1 MVMLNKENF
10 ALGVINNII
19 IVNEANVIL
28 FIGDTIKDM
37 VYKGTDNTGSCI
49 LEGFPGEEAGRV
61 LEKNILHVRKEKITR
76 SFFHNELKKKI
87 IIFPANYEKDKNI
100 IISFEDEIVNANVI
114 SLELKERVKELQC
127 LFSISHEINAA
138 RTLEEVFENTIGH
151 MINGF
156 QFPEE
161 TSVAIKLD
169 KKIYG
174 VDKSEDN
181 VETIEEKIAVHDEER
196 GTIKVSL
203 PLGKGFLKE
212 EHALLKEIGDSF
224 SKTLERVEGRQ
235 ALEKKKLILERK
247 NVKLQ
252 ELTKECA
259 RNREELETLIGA
271 ITDRIYVVEKGGN
284 ISMSNNKD
292 IGDPEGKFKALCE
305 TEFKSSESPIMK
317 VFASGKSVN
326 FEKKIDDFYYSIRA
340 YPIFTENEN
349 VEKVLVMCRNITE
362 KKELENQMLQSNKLA
377 SLGKLVAGIAHEI
390 NNPNTF
396 IRGNL
401 KIIKES
407 FNDIFPITDK
417 YNKSNNNLKI
427 ARLDYDIF
435 KENVPFLIN
444 DMFEGSNRIK
454 KIVDDLRNYA
464 RKDEGFLTDDVD
476 INMVINNAYR
486 LVEGQTRRMAKVT
499 LQLDEKLPVFKG
511 NFQKLEQV
519 VVNLIL
525 NAAQSMSGQKGKVQL
540 NSSLSEDNNSVE
552 VKVSDNG
559 KGIDEEIIS
568 SIFDPFFTT
577 KRNKGGTGLGLSI
590 SYGIIKEHGGEI
602 AVSSKPGE
610 GTEFRII
617 IPLKRGTDK

>member
-28 FIGDTIKDM
+28 FIGDSIKNVIYQGAD
-37 VYKGTDNTGSCI
+37 KTGSGI
-49 LEGFPGEEAGRV
+49 LEGFPGDEDGRT
-61 LEKNILHVRKEKITR
+61 LEKNILQVRKEKLTR
-76 SFFHNELKKKI
+76 SFFHKKLKKKI
-87 IIFPANYEKDKNI
+87 IVFPANYEKDKNI

-114 SLELKERVKELQC
+114 SSELKERVKELQC

-138 RTLEEVFENTIGH
+138 RTLEEVFENTPDH
-151 MINGF
+151 LINGF

-169 KKIYG
+169 KKTYG
-174 VDKSEDN
+174 TNKSEDN
-181 VETIEEKIAVHDEER
+181 VETIEEKITVNGEER
-196 GTIKVSL
+196 GTIRVSL
-203 PLGKGFLKE
+203 PHEKGFLKE
-212 EHALLKEIGDSF
+212 EHALLREIGDSF
-224 SKTLERVEGRQ
+224 SKTIERVEGRQ
-235 ALEKKKLILERK
+235 DLEKKKLILERK
-247 NVKLQ
+247 NVRLQ

-271 ITDRIYVVEKGGN
+271 ITDMIYVVEKGGK

-292 IGDPEGKFKALCE
+292 IGDPGNKFEALCK
-305 TEFKSSESPIMK
+305 TEFTSKESPVMK

-340 YPIFTENEN
+340 YPIFAEKKN
-349 VEKVLVMCRNITE
+349 VEKILVICRNITE
-362 KKELENQMLQSNKLA
+362 KKVLENQMLQSNKLA

-417 YNKSNNNLKI
+417 YHKSDANLRI

-476 INMVINNAYR
+476 INLVINNAYR
-486 LVEGQTRRMAKVT
+486 LVEGQTRRMAAVT
-499 LQLDEKLPVFKG
+499 LKLDEKLPVFKG

-525 NAAQSMSGQKGKVQL
+525 NAAQSMKGEKGKVIL

-552 VKVSDNG
+552 IKVSDNG
-559 KGIDEEIIS
+559 KGIDENIIS

-602 AVSSKPGE
+602 AVSSKSGE
-610 GTEFRII
+610 GTEFRIT
-617 IPLKRGTDK
+617 IPVKRGTDK